1 MGLVMSLEDQVRWN
15 KAYRERG
22 VGSQEPSP
30 FLVAMEKMLPRSGRA
45 LDIAGGAGANAV
57 WLARRGL
64 EVTLADISP
73 VGLALAERNAE
84 LEGLKVRTLRID
96 LEQDPFPP
104 GPWELTTCV
113 RFLWRPLFA
122 VIPDE
127 LAPGGVLV
135 VVHPTRSNLLR
146 HERPG
151 LRHLLEDGELP
162 GLVPDLE
169 VVSYEEGWTK
179 QGYHEASLVAKR
191 AGPWEEK
198 IRPVARGEEHGG
210 SILDTV

>member
-1 MGLVMSLEDQVRWN
+1 MSLDDQVRWDA
-15 KAYRERG
+15 KYRERKAE
-22 VGSQEPSP
+22 SQEPSP
-30 FLVAMEKMLPRSGRA
+30 FLVAMEGILPSCGRA

-73 VGLALAERNAE
+73 VGLALAERSAE
-84 LEGLKVRTLRID
+84 LVGLRLRTLRID
-96 LEQDPFPP
+96 LERDLFPP
-104 GPWELTTCV
+104 GPWDLIVCV

-127 LAPGGVLV
+127 LAPGGVLA

-162 GLVPDLE
+162 GLVHGLD
-169 VVSYEEGWTK
+169 VVRYEEGWTEE
-179 QGYHEASLVAKR
+179 GRHDARMAAKR
-191 AGPWEEK
+191 SDA
-198 IRPVARGEEHGG
+198 I
-210 SILDTV
+210 

>member
-1 MGLVMSLEDQVRWN
+1 MALDDQVRWD
-15 KAYRERG
+15 ARYSEQR
-22 VGSQEPSP
+22 VGSLEPSP
-30 FLVAMEKMLPRSGRA
+30 FLVAMEGMLPRSGRA

-73 VGLALAERNAE
+73 AGLALAEKNAE
-84 LEGLKVRTLRID
+84 REGLRVRTLKID
-96 LEQDPFPP
+96 LELDPFPP
-104 GPWELTTCV
+104 GPWDLIVCV

-127 LAPGGVLV
+127 LAPGGILV

-151 LRHLLEDGELP
+151 SHYLLEDGELP
-162 GLVPDLE
+162 GLVQGLDI
-169 VVSYEEGWTK
+169 VRYEEGWTQK
-179 QGYHEASLVAKR
+179 GHHEARLVGKR
-191 AGPWEEK
+191 E
-198 IRPVARGEEHGG
+198 VQ
-210 SILDTV
+210 

>member
-1 MGLVMSLEDQVRWN
+1 MSLDDQIRWD

-22 VGSQEPSP
+22 AGSQNPSP
-30 FLVAMEKMLPRSGRA
+30 FLVVMEAMLPRFGRA

-64 EVTLADISP
+64 EVTVADISA

-84 LEGLKVRTLRID
+84 LEGLRVKTLKND

-104 GPWELTTCV
+104 GPWDLILCV

-122 VIPDE
+122 VIPGD

-169 VVSYEEGWTK
+169 IVSYDEGWT
-179 QGYHEASLVAKR
+179 QEGHHEARLVAKR
-191 AGPWEEK
+191 AESWK
-198 IRPVARGEEHGG
+198 KRIHV
-210 SILDTV
+210 S

>member
-1 MGLVMSLEDQVRWN
+1 MSLDDQVRWDA
-15 KAYRERG
+15 KYRERKAE
-22 VGSQEPSP
+22 SQEPSP
-30 FLVAMEKMLPRSGRA
+30 FLVAMERMLPKSGRA

-84 LEGLKVRTLRID
+84 LEGLTLRTLRTD
-96 LEQDPFPP
+96 LEQAPFPA
-104 GPWELTTCV
+104 GPWDLMVCV
-113 RFLWRPLFA
+113 RYLWRPLFA

-146 HERPG
+146 HERPS

-162 GLVPDLE
+162 GLVHGLD
-169 VVSYEEGWTK
+169 VVHYEEGWTEEG
-179 QGYHEASLVAKR
+179 QHDARLVAKR
-191 AGPWEEK
+191 
-198 IRPVARGEEHGG
+198 
-210 SILDTV
+210 LDLTG

>member
-1 MGLVMSLEDQVRWN
+1 MSLDDQVRWD
-15 KAYRERG
+15 AVYRKRS
-22 VGSQEPSP
+22 VGLQKPSP
-30 FLVAMEKMLPRSGRA
+30 FLVAIEGIPPCCGRA
-45 LDIAGGAGANAV
+45 LDIAGGAGADAV

-84 LEGLKVRTLRID
+84 LEGLRLRTLRINLERD
-96 LEQDPFPP
+96 LFPP
-104 GPWELTTCV
+104 GPWDLIVCG

-122 VIPDE
+122 LIPDE

-151 LRHLLEDGELP
+151 LHHLLEDGELP
-162 GLVPDLE
+162 GLVQGLG
-169 VVSYEEGWTK
+169 VVCYDEGWTE
-179 QGYHEASLVAKR
+179 QGHHEARLVAKR
-191 AGPWEEK
+191 FDLTG
-198 IRPVARGEEHGG
+198 
-210 SILDTV
+210 

>member
-1 MGLVMSLEDQVRWN
+1 MGLVMSLEDQVRWD

-30 FLVAMEKMLPRSGRA
+30 FLVAMEKMLPSSGRA

-73 VGLALAERNAE
+73 VGLALAEKNAE
-84 LEGLKVRTLRID
+84 LERLKLRTLSMD
-96 LEQDPFPP
+96 LERDPFPQ
-104 GPWELTTCV
+104 GPWDLMVCV
-113 RFLWRPLFA
+113 RFLRRPLFA

-127 LAPGGVLV
+127 LAPRGVLV

-151 LRHLLEDGELP
+151 LHHLLNDGELP

-169 VVSYEEGWTK
+169 VVSYEEGWTEE
-179 QGYHEASLVAKR
+179 GHHEARLVAKR
-191 AGPWEEK
+191 ASPWDENIERVSHEEE
-198 IRPVARGEEHGG
+198 RRG
-210 SILDTV
+210 SILDSV